1 MKHIIS
7 GIQQIG
13 IGVTDIKESWKWY
26 RDNLGFDIP
35 VVDAPGTAEKMLKY
49 TGGLPQDRHA
59 IIAVNIQ
66 GGGGLEIWQYLTR
79 EPKHADF
86 EIQTGD
92 LGVYATKIKTN
103 KIEKAFSNFKE
114 KNIKL
119 LGEIENDPKGNKHF
133 FFEDPF
139 ENVFQMVENN
149 TVFAK
154 SHALSGG
161 VFGAVIGVTEI
172 EKSIRF
178 YSDILG
184 YDIIEYHKNG
194 IFKDFAGLKRGDK
207 KFDRV
212 LLSHSKPREGAFSNL
227 LGESQIE
234 LIKIYDEDSKKI
246 YENRYWG
253 DPGFIQI
260 CYDVR
265 NMKAMKEHCAKNGFP
280 FTVDSNP
287 EIYKEGGKI
296 FDMGE
301 ASGHFTYTE
310 DPDGTLIELVE
321 THKIPIVKKLGI
333 DLNLMKRKPEKAL
346 PNWMLKTLA
355 YNRVK

>member
-1 MKHIIS
+1 MKYYIS

-13 IGVTDIKESWKWY
+13 VGVTDVKKSWKWY
-26 RDNLGFDIP
+26 RENLGFDIP

-49 TGGLPQDRHA
+49 TGGKPQERHA

-79 EPKHADF
+79 EPKQADF
-86 EIQTGD
+86 QIQAGD
-92 LGVYATKIKTN
+92 LGVFAAKIKSSQI
-103 KIEKAFSNFKE
+103 KKAYTDLKE
-114 KNIKL
+114 KKVKL
-119 LGEIENDPKGNKHF
+119 LSALEKDPKGNKHF
-133 FFEDPF
+133 FFEDYCG
-139 ENVFQMVENN
+139 NVFQMVENN
-149 TVFAK
+149 VIFKK
-154 SHALSGG
+154 SKALSGG
-161 VFGAVIGVTEI
+161 VFGAIIGVSDI

-178 YSDILG
+178 YSDVLG
-184 YDIIEYHKNG
+184 YDTIEYHESDV
-194 IFKDFAGLKRGDK
+194 FKDFSGIKRGDK

-212 LLSHSKPREGAFSNL
+212 LLSHSKPREGAFSKL
-227 LGESQIE
+227 LGSSQIE
-234 LIKIYDEDSKKI
+234 LIKVYNAEPKKI
-246 YENRYWG
+246 YEDRFWG

-260 CYDVR
+260 CFDVR
-265 NMKAMKEHCAKNGFP
+265 NMGAMKEHCANNGYP

-287 EIYKEGGKI
+287 EIYETGGKI

-321 THKIPIVKKLGI
+321 THKIPIIKKMGL

-346 PNWMLKTLA
+346 PDWMLKTLA
-355 YNRVK
+355 WNRVK

>member
-13 IGVTDIKESWKWY
+13 IGVEDVKESWKWY
-26 RDNLGFDIP
+26 REILGFDIP

-49 TGGLPQDRHA
+49 TGGQPQERHA
-59 IIAVNIQ
+59 VIAVNIQ

-79 EPKHADF
+79 KPKQADF
-86 EIQTGD
+86 EIQAGD
-92 LGVYATKIKTN
+92 LGVFATKIKSYN
-103 KIEKAFSNFKE
+103 VEKAFSYLKE
-114 KNIKL
+114 KNVKL
-119 LGEIENDPKGNKHF
+119 LSSPEKDPKGNKHF
-133 FFEDPF
+133 FFEDPYG
-139 ENVFQMVENN
+139 NVFQMVENAYI
-149 TVFAK
+149 FKK
-154 SHALSGG
+154 SQALSGG
-161 VFGAVIGVTEI
+161 VFGALIGVTDI
-172 EKSIRF
+172 DKSIRF

-184 YDIIEYHKNG
+184 YDTIEYHENG
-194 IFKDFAGLKRGDK
+194 VFKDFSGLKRGDK

-212 LLSHSKPREGAFSNL
+212 LLSHSKPREGTFSRL
-227 LGESQIE
+227 LGDSQIE
-234 LIKIYDEDSKKI
+234 LIKVHGSEVKKI
-246 YENRYWG
+246 YEDRFWG

-260 CYDVR
+260 CFDVR
-265 NMKAMKEHCAKNGFP
+265 NMGAMKEHCAKNGYP

-287 EIYKEGGKI
+287 EIYENGGKI

-321 THKIPIVKKLGI
+321 THKIPIIKKLGI

-346 PNWMLKTLA
+346 PDWMLKTLA
-355 YNRVK
+355 WNRVK

>member
-1 MKHIIS
+1 MKYYIS

-13 IGVTDIKESWKWY
+13 VGVTDVKKSWKWY
-26 RDNLGFDIP
+26 RENLGFDIP

-49 TGGLPQDRHA
+49 TGGQPQERHA

-79 EPKHADF
+79 EPKQADF
-86 EIQTGD
+86 QIQAGD
-92 LGVYATKIKTN
+92 LGVFAAKIKSSHI
-103 KIEKAFSNFKE
+103 KKAYTDLKE
-114 KNIKL
+114 KKVKL
-119 LGEIENDPKGNKHF
+119 LSALEKDPKGNKHF
-133 FFEDPF
+133 FFEDYCG
-139 ENVFQMVENN
+139 NVFQMVENN
-149 TVFAK
+149 VIFKK
-154 SHALSGG
+154 SKALSGG
-161 VFGAVIGVTEI
+161 VFGAIIGVSDI

-178 YSDILG
+178 YSDVLG
-184 YDIIEYHKNG
+184 YDTIEYHESDV
-194 IFKDFAGLKRGDK
+194 FKDFSGIKRGDK

-212 LLSHSKPREGAFSNL
+212 LLSHSKPREGAFSKL
-227 LGESQIE
+227 LGSSQIE
-234 LIKIYDEDSKKI
+234 LIKVYNAEPKKI
-246 YENRYWG
+246 YEDRFWG

-260 CYDVR
+260 CFDVR
-265 NMKAMKEHCAKNGFP
+265 NMGAMKEHCANNGYP

-287 EIYKEGGKI
+287 EIYETGGKI

-321 THKIPIVKKLGI
+321 THKIPIIKKMGL

-346 PNWMLKTLA
+346 PDWMLKTLA
-355 YNRVK
+355 WNRVK

>member
-1 MKHIIS
+1 MKYYIS

-13 IGVTDIKESWKWY
+13 VGVTDVKKSWKWY
-26 RDNLGFDIP
+26 RENLGFDIP

-49 TGGLPQDRHA
+49 TGGQPQERHA

-79 EPKHADF
+79 EPKQADF
-86 EIQTGD
+86 QIQAGD
-92 LGVYATKIKTN
+92 LGVFAAKIKSSQI
-103 KIEKAFSNFKE
+103 KKAYTDLKE
-114 KNIKL
+114 KKVKL
-119 LGEIENDPKGNKHF
+119 LSALEKDPKGNKHF
-133 FFEDPF
+133 FFEDYCG
-139 ENVFQMVENN
+139 NVFQMVENN
-149 TVFAK
+149 VIFKK
-154 SHALSGG
+154 SKALSGG
-161 VFGAVIGVTEI
+161 VFGAIIGVSDI

-178 YSDILG
+178 YSDVLG
-184 YDIIEYHKNG
+184 YDTIEYHESDV
-194 IFKDFAGLKRGDK
+194 FKDFSGIKRGDK

-212 LLSHSKPREGAFSNL
+212 LLSHSKPREGAFSKL
-227 LGESQIE
+227 LGSSQIE
-234 LIKIYDEDSKKI
+234 LIKVYNAEPKKI
-246 YENRYWG
+246 YEDRFWG

-260 CYDVR
+260 CFDVR
-265 NMKAMKEHCAKNGFP
+265 NMKAFKEHCNKTGFP

-287 EIYKEGGKI
+287 EIYKSGGKI

-321 THKIPIVKKLGI
+321 THKIPIIKKMGL

-346 PNWMLKTLA
+346 PDWMLKTLA
-355 YNRVK
+355 WNRVK

>member
-1 MKHIIS
+1 MKYFIS

-13 IGVTDIKESWKWY
+13 VGVTNAKEAFKWY
-26 RDNLGFDIP
+26 RENLGFDIP

-49 TGGLPQDRHA
+49 TGGKPQDRHA
-59 IIAVNIQ
+59 IIALNIQ

-79 EPKHADF
+79 KPKYADF
-86 EIQTGD
+86 QIQAGD
-92 LGVYATKIKTN
+92 LGVFAAKIKSRQ
-103 KIEKAFSNFKE
+103 IEKAFENLKKNGVNLLSDIE
-114 KNIKL
+114 K
-119 LGEIENDPKGNKHF
+119 DPKGKKHF
-133 FFEDPF
+133 FFEDF
-139 ENVFQMVENN
+139 DGNVFQIVEYD

-154 SHALSGG
+154 SNALSGG
-161 VFGAVIGVTEI
+161 VFGAIIGVSDI
-172 EKSIRF
+172 EKAIRF

-184 YDIIEYHKNG
+184 YDTIEYRENG
-194 IFKDFAGLKRGDK
+194 IFKDFSGLKRGDK

-212 LLSHSKPREGAFSNL
+212 LLSHSKPREGAFSRM

-234 LIKIYDEDSKKI
+234 LIKVYDAEVNKI

-260 CYDVR
+260 CFDIR
-265 NMKAMKEHCAKNGFP
+265 NMKAMKEHCTKNSFP

-287 EIYKEGGKI
+287 EIYEEGGKI

-321 THKIPIVKKLGI
+321 TYKIPIIKKLGI
-333 DLNLMKRKPEKAL
+333 NLDLMKRKPGKPL
-346 PNWMLKTLA
+346 PDMMLKTLA
-355 YNRVK
+355 WNRVK